1 MALWGVPRTPVD
13 SLRRPRLSEPLE
25 SVTAAVTLLAPAGL
39 GKTVA
44 LAEWARDTAATGL
57 WVRVRDRDVDGRAF
71 VQHLADELIASG
83 LSPAD
88 GPLRHLGEAVSA
100 GTDPWELLRRALRD
114 LGECVLVVDD
124 VDRLTPP
131 AVEGLIAQ
139 LHELPAL
146 RLRATARSRTALT
159 EPGLAVTLD
168 ALVLGADELALTRD
182 EAHSIL
188 GAQAD
193 EATLDEVLA
202 SGGSP
207 LIARA
212 LAQPP
217 ASAPPAAAG
226 AAAAATT
233 APARSRGR
241 ASDAFADLLA
251 RRIATEQWESRL
263 VNFLAR
269 TSVADELTLELAS
282 TLSGENADE
291 AERMLDRAEREGL
304 GLRTGSPAT
313 GARFRYAPLMRE
325 AFERLLRAE
334 HPREVRALELATARW
349 EAGNGYFYRAL
360 VRAREQEDWVLATAI
375 VREGWHVLLRNH
387 GSQVRELFSHVS
399 VLTLRKLPLVTMM
412 LAIIYNA
419 RRSNRLR
426 ALEFFALASYGASR
440 QASSASP
447 PDRALLAGVQAA
459 ALRVSGRMP
468 QALVAADRC
477 YDTLRS
483 MSAADHELLGPNEPS
498 LWNQA
503 GTTFLYNGRTEL
515 ALDSFA
521 RSTAVSD
528 TRGLTAGILAL
539 GMTAGVHAIAGDLPE
554 AATTVDEASQRD
566 WPEGWL
572 DGYSGSFYQIARAF
586 IALEAFDLD
595 EADRRVRILDPHRET
610 IEHWSLLAHLDTVIE
625 LLRGNAGEALHRL
638 QSTVRAQH
646 RRRNASAFSTER
658 LRHTFVLAH
667 LANEDAPAAA
677 RALGPAHSG
686 SGRGSAVADP
696 RLTVSRAR
704 IALARGL
711 PDEALALLGPD
722 TGSGGSSRSRAESL
736 LLATAALA
744 QAGDDEQTVRAA
756 RSALA
761 FAADRRQQ
769 LALAF
774 VPRPALTELA
784 AVLRRTDAPD
794 LAATVSAVLGRAFIE
809 GAQSDIRLT
818 PRELEVAQR
827 LGSGAPLTEIAA
839 QLSVSPNTVKS
850 QLRSLYRKLEVGSR
864 AEAVTRLTV
873 LGITSATEWTSRP
886 APRDE

>member
-13 SLRRPRLSEPLE
+13 SLRRPRLNDELE
-25 SVTAAVTLLAPAGL
+25 GPAPVVTLHAPAGF

-44 LAEWARDTAATGL
+44 LAQWARDTAADGL
-57 WVRVRDRDVDGRAF
+57 WLRVRDRDVDTRAF
-71 VQHLADELIASG
+71 VQQLADELIASG

-88 GPLRHLGEAVSA
+88 GPLRHLGEAVSS

-124 VDRLTPP
+124 ADRLTAP
-131 AVEGLIAQ
+131 AIEGLIAQ
-139 LHELPAL
+139 VHELPTL
-146 RLRATARSRTALT
+146 RLRATARSGSALT
-159 EPGLAVTLD
+159 DPGIALTLD
-168 ALVLGADELALTRD
+168 ALVLGPEQLALTPD
-182 EAHSIL
+182 EARSIL

-193 EATLDEVLA
+193 DGTLDEVLA

-212 LAQPP
+212 LAQ
-217 ASAPPAAAG
+217 AQAAVEP
-226 AAAAATT
+226 TH
-233 APARSRGR
+233 APARTRGR
-241 ASDAFADLLA
+241 ASDALADLLA
-251 RRIATEQWESRL
+251 RRIATEQWESRF

-269 TSVADELTLELAS
+269 TSVADELTLELAT
-282 TLSGENADE
+282 TLSGDDDS
-291 AERMLDRAEREGL
+291 ERMLARAEREGL

-313 GARFRYAPLMRE
+313 GARFRYAPLLRE
-325 AFERLLRAE
+325 AFERVLHAE
-334 HPREVRALELATARW
+334 HPREVRALELPTARW
-349 EAGNGYFYRAL
+349 EAEHGYVYRAL
-360 VRAREQEDWVLATAI
+360 TRAREQEDWALATAI
-375 VREGWHVLLRNH
+375 VREGWHLLLRNH
-387 GSQVRELFSHVS
+387 GSQVRELFAHVS

-426 ALEFFALASYGASR
+426 ALEFFALASYGANR

-483 MSAADHELLGPNEPS
+483 MSPADHEQLGPNEPS

-503 GTTFLYNGRTEL
+503 GTTFFYNGRTER

-521 RSTAVSD
+521 RSTAVGD
-528 TRGLTAGILAL
+528 ARGLTAGILAL

-554 AATTVDEASQRD
+554 AAATVDEASLRD

-572 DGYSGSFYQIARAF
+572 DGYSGSFYQIARAVL
-586 IALEAFDLD
+586 ALEAFDLD

-646 RRRNASAFSTER
+646 RRRNASAFSTDR

-677 RALGPAHSG
+677 RALGPSHSG
-686 SGRGSAVADP
+686 SSRGSAVTDP
-696 RLTVSRAR
+696 RVTVSRAR

-761 FAADRRQQ
+761 FAADRGQQ

-774 VPRPALTELA
+774 VPRPALAELA
-784 AVLRRTDAPD
+784 SVLRRAAAPD
-794 LAATVSAVLGRAFIE
+794 LASTVSAVLGRAFIE

-873 LGITSATEWTSRP
+873 LGITSATEWTSRE
-886 APRDE
+886 APGDE